1 MKYTCP
7 ECNTK
12 DIGELDIC
20 DNDCKTII
28 CEECG
33 TQFYFD
39 KDNKIVIDHDP
50 DCGIC
55 GDESC
60 GEEETKE
67 DKDV

>member
-28 CEECG
+28 CVELNFIL
-33 TQFYFD
+33 T
-39 KDNKIVIDHDP
+39 KII
-50 DCGIC
+50 
-55 GDESC
+55 
-60 GEEETKE
+60 K
-67 DKDV
+67 